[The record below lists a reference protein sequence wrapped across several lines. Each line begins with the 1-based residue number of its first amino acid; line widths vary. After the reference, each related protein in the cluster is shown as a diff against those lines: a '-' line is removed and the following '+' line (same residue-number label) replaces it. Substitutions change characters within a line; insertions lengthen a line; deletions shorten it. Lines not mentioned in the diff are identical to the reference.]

1 LKFYR
6 VRSEAYFR
14 RSEIFVNRRDYGGE
28 RSPYPVDWGNVG
40 RREHHGIELGLRN
53 YVQVIVEKLRMSVDI
68 LAGAGFA
75 RIQDL
80 QHPDSHYLGYV
91 SSVPRS
97 K

>member
-14 RSEIFVNRRDYGGE
+14 LSEIFVNRRDYGGE

-40 RREHHGIELGLRN
+40 RREHRGIEVRLRN
-53 YVQVIVEKLRMSVDI
+53 YAQVTVEKLRTSVDI
-68 LAGAGFA
+68 PAAAGFG
-75 RIQDL
+75 RIRHL
-80 QHPDSHYLGYV
+80 QHPDGHYLGDV
-91 SSVPRS
+91 PSVRCS